1 MLQQKKTGG
10 KSYKMDQDSKDQMTI
25 LNNIKTLMYEE
36 LLIKRHKVS
45 VTQDK

>member
-1 MLQQKKTGG
+1 
-10 KSYKMDQDSKDQMTI
+10 MDQDDKDQITI
-25 LNNIKTLMYEE
+25 LNNIKMLMYGE